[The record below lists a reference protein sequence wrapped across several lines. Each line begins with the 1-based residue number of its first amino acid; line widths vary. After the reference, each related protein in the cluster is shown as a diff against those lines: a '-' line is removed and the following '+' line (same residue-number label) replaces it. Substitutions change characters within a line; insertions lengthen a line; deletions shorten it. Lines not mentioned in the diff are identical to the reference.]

1 MGFIIVV
8 VNIIDVNDVVLEF
21 FYIEYKVFVLM
32 NVGKGRFFIQVQVRD
47 FDFGGVGRVIYNIYD
62 VFLIILVIFFIIDLI
77 FGIVSVKV
85 DLSEKGK
92 IILFFFKYFFNFLG
106 NVFFVDI
113 SLNYFFYYF
122 YFLVGSV
129 YQFFVE
135 VVDYGS
141 FQLKSNVLIEIYIF
155 NDNQSVF
162 LIKLEYIFMIIED
175 KRVGDIV
182 GRVVKVIESLVDFSI
197 VSGFIKDRNSLEI
210 VFINQ
215 EGEIFL
221 LDLWRIQKLFQYKFI
236 VVIFLR
242 ENLQV
247 VVYFQINIL
256 V

>member
-21 FYIEYKVFVLM
+21 FYIGYKVFVLM
-32 NVGKGRFFIQVQVRD
+32 NVGKGWFFIQVQVRD
-47 FDFGGVGRVIYNIYD
+47 FDFGEVGRVIYNIYD

-113 SLNYFFYYF
+113 SLNNFFYYF

-175 KRVGDIV
+175 MRVGDIV

-221 LDLWRIQKLFQYKFI
+221 LDLWRIQKLFEYKFI

>member
-21 FYIEYKVFVLM
+21 FYIGYKVFVLM

-47 FDFGGVGRVIYNIYD
+47 FDFGEVGRVIYNIYD

-113 SLNYFFYYF
+113 SLNNFFYYF

-221 LDLWRIQKLFQYKFI
+221 LDLWRIQKLFEYKFI

>member
-21 FYIEYKVFVLM
+21 FYIGYKVFVLM

-47 FDFGGVGRVIYNIYD
+47 FDFGEVGRVIYNIYD

-113 SLNYFFYYF
+113 SLNNFFYYF

>member
-21 FYIEYKVFVLM
+21 FYLGYKVFVLM

-47 FDFGGVGRVIYNIYD
+47 FDFGEVGRVIYNIYD

-113 SLNYFFYYF
+113 SLNNFFYYF

-221 LDLWRIQKLFQYKFI
+221 LDLWRIQKLFEYKFI

>member
-1 MGFIIVV
+1 
-8 VNIIDVNDVVLEF
+8 
-21 FYIEYKVFVLM
+21 
-32 NVGKGRFFIQVQVRD
+32 
-47 FDFGGVGRVIYNIYD
+47 
-62 VFLIILVIFFIIDLI
+62 
-77 FGIVSVKV
+77 
-85 DLSEKGK
+85 
-92 IILFFFKYFFNFLG
+92 
-106 NVFFVDI
+106 
-113 SLNYFFYYF
+113 
-122 YFLVGSV
+122 
-129 YQFFVE
+129 
-135 VVDYGS
+135 
-141 FQLKSNVLIEIYIF
+141 
-155 NDNQSVF
+155 
-162 LIKLEYIFMIIED
+162 MIIED

-256 V
+256 VQNIKFVLLYFEISLYVIFVVEN

>member
-21 FYIEYKVFVLM
+21 FYIGYKVFVLM

-47 FDFGGVGRVIYNIYD
+47 FDFGEVGRVIYNIYD

-92 IILFFFKYFFNFLG
+92 FILFFFKYFFNFLG

-113 SLNYFFYYF
+113 SLNNFFYYF

>member
-21 FYIEYKVFVLM
+21 FYIGYKVFVLM

-47 FDFGGVGRVIYNIYD
+47 FDFGEVGRVIYNIYD

-92 IILFFFKYFFNFLG
+92 MILFFFKYFFNFLG

-113 SLNYFFYYF
+113 SLNNFFYYF

>member
-21 FYIEYKVFVLM
+21 FYIGYKVFVLM

-47 FDFGGVGRVIYNIYD
+47 FDFGEVGRVIYNIYD
-62 VFLIILVIFFIIDLI
+62 VFLIILVIFFIIDLV

-155 NDNQSVF
+155 NDNQLVF

>member
-21 FYIEYKVFVLM
+21 FYIGYKVFVLM

-47 FDFGGVGRVIYNIYD
+47 FDFGEVGRVIYNIYD

-113 SLNYFFYYF
+113 SLNQFFYYF